1 MHVLHVIFF
10 FIIWLIIYIFKLKI
24 VFNFKCIYVF
34 AWVHASNNNEGDWA
48 VDLLP

>member
-34 AWVHASNNNEGDWA
+34 ARVTC
-48 VDLLP
+48 